1 MIDQKQ
7 ISDEVVE
14 AAARADYEAWRERE
28 DLFDATLPWDDAE
41 EHMRVED
48 RISARITIAAAI
60 NAWQGAFVKFSPP
73 DDCEILCL
81 PLPQEP
87 HP

>member
-1 MIDQKQ
+1 VIK
-7 ISDEVVE
+7 IPDEVVE

-48 RISARITIAAAI
+48 RIRARITIAAAI
-60 NAWQGAFVKFSPP
+60 NAWQGMEMRPTFNPSR
-73 DDCEILCL
+73 IIL
-81 PLPQEP
+81 PLPQEKE
-87 HP
+87 